1 MPRGTDNQ
9 DIITDSEVDDEILAD
24 NEELEAGDEEV
35 DDSLMDPRE
44 LIADQL
50 EARRQGL
57 SDDEGEPVVQE
68 EEEEPEEEPEEKP
81 ELFTVK
87 IDGVEKQVD
96 KDELIRNYQLENA
109 SRMRMEEANTLIKQ
123 FGAKLAATGEQS
135 TETDDEV
142 DTTPVDFDVQDFVQQ
157 IREGSDDDALTAAT
171 NLVSAVT
178 TTSVPDVGSLVDQ
191 RLQEVRDQEAAEA
204 AEAEKAALVAAE
216 GKFKRDFSDDI
227 SANERFFDLA
237 SMEDR
242 LLAEDPEWQEQPIDA
257 RFAEAGRRAQE
268 WLAGKSLAINKANK
282 QKLKARAVPV
292 RRAMHRADIGS
303 DTTSQAPT
311 RSSVIAEMKAAR
323 GQVL

>member
-242 LLAEDPEWQEQPIDA
+242 MLAEDPEWQEQPIDA